1 MSLFYHY
8 QFFTTLESLLAVR
21 MKLCTIKFCVIRLT
35 CLSFSHTH
43 KVLVCLSLH
52 ILMDISSTPEL
63 RVVLWTAPRCLSS
76 AFERS
81 IRELN
86 GVKVLY
92 EPHQNPYY
100 RGPERRL
107 VDPSPE
113 SFVSTRPVLL
123 DATFESADEKLLQPY
138 PDHRAVFAKNHA
150 YYVEGRYKK
159 YIEGKFSV
167 LQHTFLIRNPVK
179 AIVSQQKAYKRT
191 GFSFDP
197 QCDCG
202 FEQLHDLFKTVQL
215 VQPNPVVID
224 ADDLLADPKGIMQQ
238 YCSVTGLPFDEGML
252 TWTPGVVSDWTGFRF
267 HDLWHNT
274 AMMSS
279 GFTKQLA
286 SDTENI
292 TDLPKDTKDA
302 VEFARPF
309 YEALYAARLKPNVN

>member
-1 MSLFYHY
+1 M
-8 QFFTTLESLLAVR
+8 
-21 MKLCTIKFCVIRLT
+21 
-35 CLSFSHTH
+35 
-43 KVLVCLSLH
+43 
-52 ILMDISSTPEL
+52 MDISSTPEP
-63 RVVLWTAPRCLSS
+63 RVVLWTAFRCLSS

-86 GVKVLY
+86 GVKVLH
-92 EPHQNPYY
+92 EPHQIPYY

-107 VDPSPE
+107 ENPNDPI
-113 SFVSTRPVLL
+113 LL

-138 PDHRAVFAKNHA
+138 PNHRAVFVKDQA

-159 YIEGKFSV
+159 YTESKFSV
-167 LQHTFLIRNPVK
+167 LQHTFLIRNPLK
-179 AIVSQQKAYKRT
+179 AIVSQQKACKRI

-197 QCDCG
+197 QHDSG

-252 TWTPGVVSDWTGFRF
+252 TWTPGVVSDWTGCQSYCV
-267 HDLWHNT
+267 WHST

-286 SDTENI
+286 NDTENI
-292 TDLPKDTKDA
+292 ADLPKDIKDA
-302 VEFARPF
+302 VEHARPF
-309 YEALYAARLKPNVN
+309 YEALYAVRLKPANL